1 MTDAARSLALL
12 WGAQTKTGRSGLS
25 LRGIVAAALAIADA
39 HGLDAVSMR
48 RLAEDLGVGT
58 MSLYTHVPGKTEL
71 TDLMIDSAYG
81 ELYEDADE
89 PRRQPGGWRGGLE
102 FVARRNFELHR
113 RHPWLLAAA
122 SVRPAFG
129 PHAFVKYEAELRPL
143 DGIGLTDVEM
153 DAALS
158 VILSHVNGQAQLA
171 ASLDAARRDMSDGE
185 WWQTQA
191 PLLESFSRGLD
202 LPVAARVGEASS
214 VFYDGVA
221 DPQHAL
227 TFGLGLILD
236 GVEKLIA
243 AKATP
248 DAR

>member
-25 LRGIVAAALAIADA
+25 LRGIVAAAMEIADTQ
-39 HGLDAVSMR
+39 GVDAVSMR
-48 RLAEDLGVGT
+48 KLAEDLGVGT

-81 ELYEDADE
+81 ELYQDADE
-89 PRRQPGGWRGGLE
+89 PLRQSGGWRGGME
-102 FVARRNFELHR
+102 FVARRNFELHQ
-113 RHPWLLAAA
+113 RHPWLLAVAG
-122 SVRPAFG
+122 VRPAFG
-129 PHAFVKYEAELRPL
+129 PHAFIKYEAELRPL

-153 DAALS
+153 DSALS
-158 VILSHVNGQAQLA
+158 VILSHVQGQAQLA
-171 ASLDAARRDMSDGE
+171 ASLDRARQDMTDLE

-202 LPVAARVGEASS
+202 LPVAGRVGQASS

-236 GVEKLIA
+236 GIERLIA
-243 AKATP
+243 GKAAK
-248 DAR
+248 R